1 MYVPIINCFI
11 ITTSKNGLII
21 FSPFDLENLELNIKG
36 FSYIN
41 FLHGITL
48 IDLYLISLLS
58 LSGLD
63 SSEVLST
70 MTKFNNLTG
79 SDLKLT
85 DLS

>member
-1 MYVPIINCFI
+1 MYVPKVNSFI
-11 ITTSKNGLII
+11 LTTGKNTLII

-36 FSYIN
+36 FPYIN

-48 IDLYLISLLS
+48 INLYLISLLS
-58 LSGLD
+58 LSSLD
-63 SSEVLST
+63 SSKVLST
-70 MTKFNNLTG
+70 MTKFDDLTG